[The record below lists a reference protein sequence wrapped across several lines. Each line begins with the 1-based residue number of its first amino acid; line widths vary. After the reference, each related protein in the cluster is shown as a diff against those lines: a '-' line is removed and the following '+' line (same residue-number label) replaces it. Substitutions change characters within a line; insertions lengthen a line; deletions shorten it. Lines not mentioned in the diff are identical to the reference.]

1 MPKLSIGDAEIYY
14 EEAGAGEPLLLVP
27 GLSGQGSFW
36 SAQVEAFKRDFRV
49 IVHDHRGAGR
59 STHSAIKY
67 SVEQMADDVLRL
79 MDALGIDAAHLVGH
93 STGGAIGQVIAL
105 DQPRRLRSLVLSAT
119 WAGPDP
125 YFRRLFECRK
135 EVLLTQ
141 GLEAYLRASVLVLA
155 PPDWVS
161 RNDAAIAELHRAQ
174 AAAWPPREI
183 VASRIDAIVA
193 FDRRARLGAIRVPT
207 LVVVAQDDMV
217 TPKFYSDELARAIPG
232 ARYVVLEGGGH
243 FAPQIH
249 ADPYN
254 RAVGGFLRAR
264 REAAAAGRGA

>member
-1 MPKLSIGDAEIYY
+1 MWLRAC
-14 EEAGAGEPLLLVP
+14 A
-27 GLSGQGSFW
+27 
-36 SAQVEAFKRDFRV
+36 KR
-49 IVHDHRGAGR
+49 
-59 STHSAIKY
+59 SQS
-67 SVEQMADDVLRL
+67 
-79 MDALGIDAAHLVGH
+79 
-93 STGGAIGQVIAL
+93 
-105 DQPRRLRSLVLSAT
+105 PRR
-119 WAGPDP
+119 AGPDP

-193 FDRRARLGAIRVPT
+193 FDRRRRLAEIGTPT

-232 ARYVVLEGGGH
+232 ARYAVLDGGGH
-243 FAPQIH
+243 FAPQILPE
-249 ADPYN
+249 PYN
-254 RAVGGFLRAR
+254 RAVGAFLNAQR
-264 REAAAAGRGA
+264 GR

>member
-1 MPKLSIGDAEIYY
+1 MPSVSIGDAEIYY
-14 EEAGAGEPLLLVP
+14 EEAGQGEPLLLVP

-36 SAQVEAFKRDFRV
+36 AHQVEAFKHHFRV

-59 STHSAIKY
+59 STHSHIKY

-79 MDALGIDAAHLVGH
+79 MDALGIDSAHLVGH

-105 DQPRRLRSLVLSAT
+105 DHARRLRSLVLSAT

-125 YFRRLFECRK
+125 YFRRVFEARK
-135 EVLLTQ
+135 ETLLTH
-141 GLEAYLRASVLVLA
+141 GIEAYLRASVLVLA

-161 RNDAAIAELHRAQ
+161 RNDAALTELHRAQ
-174 AAAWPPREI
+174 AAAWPRREI

-193 FDRRARLGAIRVPT
+193 FDRRSRLGDIRVPT

-217 TPKFYSDELARAIPG
+217 TPKFYSDELAKAIPG
-232 ARYVVLEGGGH
+232 ASYVVLDGGGH
-243 FAPQIH
+243 FAPQILPE
-249 ADPYN
+249 PYN
-254 RAVGGFLRAR
+254 RSVGAFLDAQ
-264 REAAAAGRGA
+264 RGH